1 MGSEKFNR
9 ALFLPLTL
17 SLQIISSPVEAFNH
31 QNQPIIINVVGDV
44 HGESAIDRKAIQALK
59 QYFADGDLNIFNLET
74 AITDHTIKEEKEYNF
89 KADLAFLK
97 TLKRV
102 GFNVASIANNHSYD
116 YGAKGFA
123 DTLQNLRSA
132 GITYVGGGVNSKS
145 AYHGRVYT
153 IRGVRIGILGFAKVN
168 GGPASIAKKDK
179 PGITDGYDAQ
189 STEEAITHLRKLSDV
204 LIILTH
210 WGEEGS
216 FCTRNYEI
224 SSAKKW
230 ISLGADAIIGSH
242 THTVQPISYVD
253 KKLVAYSLGNFIFY
267 SSHIENRSTGIMK
280 LRINAKRKV
289 SYTFEPMVINNLTK
303 VPEKVAAGVPV
314 FNCENQAKTTVR

>member
-1 MGSEKFNR
+1 MKLRCVLLVGAI
-9 ALFLPLTL
+9 AL
-17 SLQIISSPVEAFNH
+17 SQLQVVNSHAVTKD
-31 QNQPIIINVVGDV
+31 IIINVVGDV
-44 HGESAIDRKAIQALK
+44 HGESAIDRKAIPALK
-59 QYFADGDLNIFNLET
+59 QNFADGDLNIFNLET
-74 AITDHTIKEEKEYNF
+74 AITDHTIKEEKEFNF

-132 GITYVGGGVNSKS
+132 GITYVGGGVNNKS

-216 FCTRNYEI
+216 FCTRNYEV

-230 ISLGADAIIGSH
+230 ISLGADAIVGSH

-303 VPEKVAAGVPV
+303 VPEKVGAAGVPV